1 MSNKNTKDYV
11 EIGVDTED
19 YQVKRMN
26 TQIRQAAIEDLSE
39 LCSFSRDV
47 FYETFNDMCSPA
59 DMDVFLDHA
68 YDIDKIRGEFLDP
81 DSSFFL
87 LYRDGMLAGY
97 IKVNEAPAQ
106 TDIHDTDAL
115 ELERIN
121 ASPNVQGTGLG
132 SYLME
137 QVIGMAK
144 QRGKQYIWL
153 GVWERHS
160 RGISFYR
167 KHGFYVIGTHTFV
180 VGNDPQTDHI
190 MRRDL

>member
-1 MSNKNTKDYV
+1 MDMVFRKCT
-11 EIGVDTED
+11 
-19 YQVKRMN
+19 
-26 TQIRQAAIEDLSE
+26 IEDVPE

-47 FYETFNDMCSPA
+47 FFETFRDMCSPA
-59 DMDVFLDHA
+59 DMDIFLDHA

-81 DSSFFL
+81 DSDFFL
-87 LYRDGMLAGY
+87 LYRDGMLVGY

-106 TDIHDTDAL
+106 TDIHDADAL
-115 ELERIN
+115 ELERIYV
-121 ASPNVQGTGLG
+121 SPKVQGTGQG

-144 QRGKQYIWL
+144 QRGKKYIWL

-160 RGISFYR
+160 RGISFYK

-190 MRRDL
+190 MRRDV